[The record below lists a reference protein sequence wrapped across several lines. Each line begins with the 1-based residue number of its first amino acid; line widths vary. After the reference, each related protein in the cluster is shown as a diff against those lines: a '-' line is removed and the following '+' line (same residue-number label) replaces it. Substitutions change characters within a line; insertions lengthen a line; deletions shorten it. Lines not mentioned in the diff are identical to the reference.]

1 MVTKSQLAAMA
12 AKIDSLAGALEG
24 GPVKVTVFRGETEE
38 QALQHHR
45 KLRPDHAGRRVRF
58 QHRLHVERDAR
69 SEYLATALSSSED
82 EQWLREL
89 IAQHDGETRGAGM
102 ILPAGSSP
110 AERSQQSH
118 RVVTPSAE

>member
-38 QALQHHR
+38 QALQRHR

-69 SEYLATALSSSED
+69 NEFLATALSSGED
-82 EQWLREL
+82 ERRLREL
-89 IAQHDGETRGAGM
+89 IAQHDAETRGAGM
-102 ILPAGSSP
+102 ILPASSSD
-110 AERSQQSH
+110 AESSGQSH
-118 RVVTPSAE
+118 RVGTPSVN